1 MITFLFV
8 LGLVVLLTCLIL
20 IFYITKSEII
30 LSLVYKMN
38 MCDKEVD
45 EFLKIKEDLIL
56 RVINIITK
64 ELNTEYKVFDK
75 VKKIKTSNLDEYEKD
90 ILLSDAYFEVNNIYQ
105 DSYKLKELKS
115 LDGIMKDLNKNEIKL
130 ISLRTLYNKCAGE
143 FNNIY
148 KKFPYNYICKLR
160 KFNIRKLY
168 EGKELNSEIEKEL
181 NLII

>member
-1 MITFLFV
+1 MVTFLFI
-8 LGLVVLLTCLIL
+8 LGLIVLFVCLIL
-20 IFYITKSEII
+20 IFYITKSEIL

-38 MCDKEVD
+38 MCKKEVE
-45 EFLKIKEDLIL
+45 EFLKVKEDLVL
-56 RVINIITK
+56 RVINIISR
-64 ELNTEYKVFDK
+64 ELNIEYKIFDE
-75 VKKIKTSNLDEYEKD
+75 VKNIKTSKLDQYDRDVLLDE
-90 ILLSDAYFEVNNIYQ
+90 AYFEVTNIYQ
-105 DSYKLKELKS
+105 DNYKLKEVKS